1 MGIQFAIHQQ
11 HIVALVLGRLD
22 ERILGL
28 HIGCIQIHDLLFLIG
43 LFPFDGLAIV
53 LEAEILAV
61 RVLEERKIEGPLAEL
76 FIGQHAILDKE
87 LQVVPLLFVGL
98 ALLLENL
105 LQPVG
110 HLLGDIGRYLFHVGV
125 ALQVTAGHVQ
135 RDIRRIDDT
144 VQQGQE
150 IRDDVI
156 HVIRHE
162 HLVAVQLDVVLFDGH
177 PLFDLREIQ
186 HAREV
191 ERIIHVQMDV
201 EEGFLLHRVQFP
213 IEFHVVFFLQFRR
226 GLGPNGFQGIDGLV
240 AENDRNGHELAI
252 LVQQAL
258 DAALLAIFFGILV
271 QIQGDDCAAVFFV
284 TGAHLVFR
292 RSVAAPFHRLRAFLP
307 AEGFDGYLL
316 AHHKGRVEAQA
327 KMSDDTANL
336 VFVFLQELA
345 GRREG
350 NLVDILVYLFLRHAD
365 TPIDN
370 LERLFLLVQFHVDIN
385 CTQLAFKI
393 TGSGKCLHFLRCIH
407 RIGHQFTQENLVVGI
422 QELLDHRENVLGGH
436 ANLSFVH
443 LCHICVALIF
453 YNTYLTKTGPQGAGL
468 TNCHYL
474 YRKRLIL
481 IFGVFAKGSS
491 ITSTF
496 DS

>member
-1 MGIQFAIHQQ
+1 M
-11 HIVALVLGRLD
+11 
-22 ERILGL
+22 
-28 HIGCIQIHDLLFLIG
+28 
-43 LFPFDGLAIV
+43 
-53 LEAEILAV
+53 
-61 RVLEERKIEGPLAEL
+61 
-76 FIGQHAILDKE
+76 
-87 LQVVPLLFVGL
+87 
-98 ALLLENL
+98 
-105 LQPVG
+105 
-110 HLLGDIGRYLFHVGV
+110 
-125 ALQVTAGHVQ
+125 
-135 RDIRRIDDT
+135 
-144 VQQGQE
+144 QQGQE

-191 ERIIHVQMDV
+191 ERIIHVQMNV
-201 EEGFLLHRVQFP
+201 EERFFLHRVQLP
-213 IEFHVVFFLQFRR
+213 VELHVVFFLQFRR

-284 TGAHLVFR
+284 AGTHLVFR
-292 RSVAAPFHRLRAFLP
+292 RTIAAPFHRLRAFLP

-327 KMSDDTANL
+327 KMSDDAANL
-336 VFVFLQELA
+336 VFVFLQKLA

-350 NLVDILVYLFLRHAD
+350 NLVDIFIDLFLRHTD

-370 LERLFLLVQFHVDIN
+370 LKGLFLLVQLHVDIN
-385 CTQLAFKI
+385 RTQLSLEVAR
-393 TGSGKCLHFLRCIH
+393 SGQGLHFLRCIH